1 MNTGK
6 IWMAMLIALSLG
18 LLVSAAS
25 VQAADDVVIN
35 EIMYAPTDALGGQY
49 NEWVELYNNDTEEV
63 NITGWAIDDKT
74 IPAVTMQSGDYAI
87 IAKND
92 TKFAEFYPDVTC
104 TVVKVAISLLN
115 DGEVICLNDSSESV
129 IDDAD
134 FTGCADLALKNNKT
148 LERNAT
154 GSWEASL
161 VDGGTP
167 CAENSVLD
175 EGSSTP
181 TLAVSADPASVTV
194 DAQTDVTFTVTSDD
208 AAIENA
214 LVTLLGCGI
223 DANGITGTDGTVTIS
238 VTATSAGTIDVTVTK
253 DGYDDATT
261 SVDAVD
267 SSTPDTSVL
276 SISDASVDAVGET
289 ATVNIT
295 ADGVIDLAN
304 FDVTVTYDPAVVIV
318 ADAANN
324 NDAFNADVNNL
335 ETAANGTV
343 RLASLNFKDGHTGDI
358 LLSTL
363 TLEATGEGQTALT
376 LTINELKNSSEGDVI
391 VTIDN
396 GEFTVGGGNVT
407 PPLALAVSADP
418 TSVTVDN
425 QTDVT
430 FTVTS
435 DDAVID
441 GALVTLSGCGVDANG
456 TTGADGTVAI
466 SVTATSAGTI
476 DVTATMDGYADAT
489 TSVTAEDSIT
499 PTPTPTSVLSIS
511 NASVD
516 TVGETATV
524 NITADGVTDLANF
537 DVTVTYDP
545 AVVVVTDAA
554 NNNDAFNADVNNLET
569 AANGTVRLASLNFKD
584 GHTGDILLS
593 TLTLEATGEG
603 QTALTLTINE
613 LKNSSE
619 GDVTVTIDNGE
630 FTVGG
635 GNITPPLAVAIDP
648 TIVDVDNQ
656 TDVTFTVTSDG
667 APIEGALVTLSGC
680 GVETDGTTGADGT
693 VTISVTAT
701 SAGTIAVTVTNDGY
715 ADATA
720 TVTVRPT
727 TIAPVIESAIASPNA
742 ILSDGN
748 DSTTLT
754 VVVTYLGDAP
764 SVVVDL
770 SEIGGSSEQAMEV
783 VGDLQAGAGTWT
795 TTVRTTTEGTFE
807 LPVTVSDAEGASTT
821 AKIVLTAGPYKYT
834 LNLKQG
840 WNMVSLPYDITAVG
854 IDTTQKL
861 GDVITAAGETCYYVA
876 QFNATSQRMESDI
889 INPLED
895 MPQDTTYS
903 IMRGQGYFIFV
914 GDDLDFVVAG
924 TLW

>member
-1 MNTGK
+1 MNNGK
-6 IWMAMLIALSLG
+6 IGMAMLIALSLG

-35 EIMYAPTDALGGQY
+35 EIMYAPSDAFGGTY
-49 NEWVELYNNDTEEV
+49 NEWVELYNNDTVEV
-63 NITGWAIDDKT
+63 NITGWAIDGKT
-74 IPAVTMQSGDYAI
+74 IPAVTMQPGDYAI

-92 TKFAEFYPDVTC
+92 TKFADCYPDVTC
-104 TVVKVAISLLN
+104 TVVKVAISLRN
-115 DGEVICLNDSSESV
+115 DGEVISLNDSSESM

-134 FTGCADLALKNNKT
+134 FTGCADLANKNNKT

-154 GSWEASL
+154 GGWEESL

-175 EGSSTP
+175 EGSSTL

-194 DAQTDVTFTVTSDD
+194 DAQTDVTFTVMSDD

-214 LVTLLGCGI
+214 LVTLSGCGI
-223 DANGITGTDGTVTIS
+223 DANGITGTDGTVVIS

-318 ADAANN
+318 ADAAN
-324 NDAFNADVNNL
+324 DAAFGVAVTNL
-335 ETAANGTV
+335 ENAANGEV
-343 RLASLNFKDGHTGDI
+343 RLASLNFGDGQTGDGI
-358 LLSTL
+358 LISTL
-363 TLEATGEGQTALT
+363 TLEATGEGTTALT
-376 LTINELKNSSEGDVI
+376 LAINELKDSAENAITVS
-391 VTIDN
+391 IDD
-396 GEFTVGGGNVT
+396 GEVTVGDGNVT
-407 PPLALAVSADP
+407 PPLALAVSADAAN
-418 TSVTVDN
+418 VTVDA

-435 DDAVID
+435 DDATIED
-441 GALVTLSGCGVDANG
+441 ALVTLAGCGVDANG
-456 TTGADGTVAI
+456 TTGADGTVVI
-466 SVTATSAGTI
+466 SVNATSAGTI
-476 DVTATMDGYADAT
+476 DVTATKDGYDDAT
-489 TSVTAEDSIT
+489 TSVDAMESI
-499 PTPTPTSVLSIS
+499 PDTSVLSIS
-511 NASVD
+511 DGAVD
-516 TVGETATV
+516 NVGDTCEVT
-524 NITADGVTDLANF
+524 ITANGVTDLANF
-537 DVTVTYDP
+537 DVTVTYNPD
-545 AVVVVTDAA
+545 VVVVTDAA
-554 NNNDAFNADVNNLET
+554 NDAAFGVAVTNLEN
-569 AANGTVRLASLNFKD
+569 AANGEVRLASLNFGD
-584 GHTGDILLS
+584 GQTGDGILIS

-603 QTALTLTINE
+603 TTALTLAINE
-613 LKNSSE
+613 LKDSAENAITVSIDDGE
-619 GDVTVTIDNGE
+619 VTVGD
-630 FTVGG
+630 
-635 GNITPPLAVAIDP
+635 GNVTPPLAVATDS
-648 TIVDVDNQ
+648 TGVEVDNQ

-701 SAGTIAVTVTNDGY
+701 SAGTIAVTATKDEY

-720 TVTVRPT
+720 TVTVKPT
-727 TIAPVIESAIASPNA
+727 GIAPAIESAIASPNA

-795 TTVRTTTEGTFE
+795 TTVSTTTEGTFE